1 MQDGKGALYFVKP
14 IHECSENFPGPPRPF
29 MKPQATKMTRDDM
42 RKHSPSGEVEMKY
55 ELDQQGKYLIA
66 TGIIF
71 SIGLVIAYS
80 IDWSLLL
87 R

>member
-1 MQDGKGALYFVKP
+1 MTDGKGALYFVKP
-14 IHECSENFPGPPRPF
+14 
-29 MKPQATKMTRDDM
+29 QATKMTRDEM
-42 RKHSPSGEVEMKY
+42 RKHSPNGKVEMKY
-55 ELDQQGKYLIA
+55 ELDRQGKCLIA

-71 SIGLVIAYS
+71 SIGLAIAYS

>member
-14 IHECSENFPGPPRPF
+14 
-29 MKPQATKMTRDDM
+29 QATKMTREDM

-55 ELDQQGKYLIA
+55 ELDQQGKHLIA

-71 SIGLVIAYS
+71 SIGLAIAYS
-80 IDWSLLL
+80 IDWSSLL

>member
-1 MQDGKGALYFVKP
+1 MTDGKGALYFVKP
-14 IHECSENFPGPPRPF
+14 
-29 MKPQATKMTRDDM
+29 QATKITRDDM
-42 RKHSPSGEVEMKY
+42 RKRSPSGEVEMKY

-71 SIGLVIAYS
+71 SIALAIAYS
-80 IDWSLLL
+80 IDWSSLL